1 MAVITRVRI
10 TAGAFLFYSREFW
23 TLLFCE
29 RENGI
34 SSILLFTFD
43 KFDKIRFL
51 WNMEFVVELNDKGI
65 PIHNN
70 LLLFPQG
77 CTLTILR
84 PLPRNDV
91 VGVD

>member
-1 MAVITRVRI
+1 M
-10 TAGAFLFYSREFW
+10 
-23 TLLFCE
+23 
-29 RENGI
+29 
-34 SSILLFTFD
+34 FD